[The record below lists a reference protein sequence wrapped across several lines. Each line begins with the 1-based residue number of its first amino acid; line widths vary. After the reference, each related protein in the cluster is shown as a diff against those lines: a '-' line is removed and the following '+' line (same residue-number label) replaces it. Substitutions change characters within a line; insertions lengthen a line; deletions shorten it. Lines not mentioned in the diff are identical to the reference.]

1 MLPLVLIRRPLT
13 PAQADAIMRRA
24 WIVPACFYA
33 AGVAAALIL
42 VALIAL
48 GVPALGL
55 RYGLAIVCILLIAFI
70 PAAVAYTRAPSR
82 PPRVTAT
89 TTRQEERTVTELMI
103 TGDATFARSRNAGF
117 TWGLSSIALCLIP
130 LAFSSSTK
138 NGFLMSLGAGVF
150 IIYLLVKVPG
160 LYFPQP
166 RDVKV
171 QKFLLFPEGFA
182 FAERDLLLR
191 IKDVNWNDAT
201 GMGETVK
208 GLTAIHWTSDG
219 EDGVTWLRLKDPG
232 LSYVAFERL
241 IDYFASNPRRR
252 RVLGTETGV
261 DVVRALLRGQDPDAR

>member
-1 MLPLVLIRRPLT
+1 MFPLTLIRRPLT

-24 WIVPACFYA
+24 WIVPTCFYVI
-33 AGVAAALIL
+33 GVTAALVL
-42 VALIAL
+42 AALIAL
-48 GVPALGL
+48 GFPALGL
-55 RYGLAIVCILLIAFI
+55 RYGLAIVFILLVAFI
-70 PAAVAYTRAPSR
+70 PAAVAYARAPSR

-89 TTRQEERTVTELMI
+89 TTRQEDRTVTELMI

-117 TWGLSSIALCLIP
+117 AWGLSSIALCLIP

-182 FAERDLLLR
+182 FAE
-191 IKDVNWNDAT
+191 KDILPRLKTAAWSDVT
-201 GMGETVK
+201 GVGETIK
-208 GLTAIHWTSDG
+208 GMTAVHWTSDG
-219 EDGVTWLRLKDPG
+219 EDGVTWLCLKDPG

-261 DVVRALLRGQDPDAR
+261 DMVRALLRGQDPDA

>member
-1 MLPLVLIRRPLT
+1 MLPLTLIRRPLT

-33 AGVAAALIL
+33 IGVAAALAL

-48 GVPALGL
+48 GFPALGL
-55 RYGLAIVCILLIAFI
+55 RYGLAIVCILLVAFI
-70 PAAVAYTRAPSR
+70 PATVAYARTPSR

-89 TTRQEERTVTELMI
+89 TTRQEGRTVTELMI

-117 TWGLSSIALCLIP
+117 AWGLSSIALCLIP

-261 DVVRALLRGQDPDAR
+261 DVVRALLRGQDPDA

>member
-1 MLPLVLIRRPLT
+1 MLPLTLIRRPLT
-13 PAQADAIMRRA
+13 PSQADAIMRRA

-33 AGVAAALIL
+33 VGVAAALVL
-42 VALIAL
+42 VTLIAL
-48 GVPALGL
+48 DFPALGL
-55 RYGLAIVCILLIAFI
+55 RYGLAIVCILLVVFI
-70 PAAVAYTRAPSR
+70 PAAVAYARAPSR
-82 PPRVTAT
+82 PPEVTAT
-89 TTRQEERTVTELMI
+89 TRQEDRTVTELMI

-117 TWGLSSIALCLIP
+117 AWGLSSIALCLIP

-208 GLTAIHWTSDG
+208 GLTAIHWAKDG

-261 DVVRALLRGQDPDAR
+261 DVVRALLRGQDPDA